1 MAGNQLYFADNAA
14 NITHQLNLI
23 SNPFYDID
31 VALDVLSGSVLV
43 ELSTDN
49 VTFTRLDVLG
59 VGVGQHLFTTL
70 ASGFNDAWLRLT
82 VSSPNTFVDNLTVAV
97 PEPSSLGLIGLGLLG
112 LGAMN
117 VGVGLTDDVP
127 DFAIGSR
134 LWWALSLAVVGL
146 DSGFL

>member
-112 LGAMN
+112 LGAMRRRRRYSSHAE
-117 VGVGLTDDVP
+117 GVGFGRRSFHVISANASIPTTMD
-127 DFAIGSR
+127 R
-134 LWWALSLAVVGL
+134 
-146 DSGFL
+146 